1 MQNFVKVEIGA
12 FESFGRKFY
21 KKNKILLFLPKIAIN
36 QSKQKWKFLIKNGGI
51 WFDSIEFQSKL
62 TEIWTKTTNYRQK

>member
-36 QSKQKWKFLIKNGGI
+36 QSEQKWKFLIKNGGI

-62 TEIWTKTTNYRQK
+62 TKIRPKTTKYRQK